1 MDSIEP
7 VSAHS
12 SSATEGSSRLVDRSP
27 PPTAVVTARPAPAR
41 RQTRLT
47 GRVLLALAGGGL
59 LLAGLGGVTLGRRS
73 AQHVSRAAQLAARG
87 AALLAASVL
96 ADSAMEHYRGSYRKR
111 PMVVAP
117 LAAATTLAAALA
129 AIRTGGQGRLS
140 QAVFGAAVAT
150 GLIGTGFHFKNITDR
165 PGGLSFNNLFYRA
178 PFGAPGALLLAGA
191 AGLGAS
197 AAERVARAADLVPGN
212 LASSDLVANDR
223 ETVGRRLGALTVAA
237 LFGLTT
243 EVGLLHFRGSFHNRL
258 MFLPVLGVPTTGLLL
273 LTALPKGSGPARRR
287 AGRALTLTSGLG
299 ALGSALHAYG
309 VSRAMGGFANW
320 SQNLFSGPP
329 IAAPPSLAG
338 IALLGHAA
346 LELLS
351 ADTSSAGV
359 R

>member
-1 MDSIEP
+1 M
-7 VSAHS
+7 
-12 SSATEGSSRLVDRSP
+12 
-27 PPTAVVTARPAPAR
+27 
-41 RQTRLT
+41 
-47 GRVLLALAGGGL
+47 
-59 LLAGLGGVTLGRRS
+59 
-73 AQHVSRAAQLAARG
+73 
-87 AALLAASVL
+87 LAASVL

-117 LAAATTLAAALA
+117 LAAAATLAAALA
-129 AIRTGGQGRLS
+129 ATRTGGQGRLS

-197 AAERVARAADLVPGN
+197 AAESAVRAGRFAT
-212 LASSDLVANDR
+212 NDR
-223 ETVGRRLGALTVAA
+223 QAVGRGLGALTVAA

-243 EVGLLHFRGSFHNRL
+243 EVGLLHFRGAFHNRL

-299 ALGSALHAYG
+299 ALGSALHAFG
-309 VSRAMGGFANW
+309 VSRNMGGFANW
-320 SQNLFSGPP
+320 SQNLFAGPP

-338 IALLGHAA
+338 IALMGHAA

-351 ADTSSAGV
+351 TPPRQPTSADV
-359 R
+359 RKRLGHD

>member
-1 MDSIEP
+1 M
-7 VSAHS
+7 
-12 SSATEGSSRLVDRSP
+12 
-27 PPTAVVTARPAPAR
+27 
-41 RQTRLT
+41 
-47 GRVLLALAGGGL
+47 
-59 LLAGLGGVTLGRRS
+59 
-73 AQHVSRAAQLAARG
+73 
-87 AALLAASVL
+87 LAASVL

-117 LAAATTLAAALA
+117 LAAAATLAAALA
-129 AIRTGGQGRLS
+129 ATRTGGRGRLS

-197 AAERVARAADLVPGN
+197 AAERAVRSGNFAVGNLVPDSRG
-212 LASSDLVANDR
+212 A
-223 ETVGRRLGALTVAA
+223 VGRGLGALTVAA
-237 LFGLTT
+237 LFGLTA

-273 LTALPKGSGPARRR
+273 LAALPDDSGPARRR

-299 ALGSALHAYG
+299 ALGSALHAFG
-309 VSRAMGGFANW
+309 VSRNMGGFANW
-320 SQNLFSGPP
+320 SQNLFAGPP

-351 ADTSSAGV
+351 VSTSSATAEDG
-359 R
+359 RGHD